1 MPGPQESNLIFVETR
16 LAASWETGQAPSLQG
31 RTSPHKK
38 MKPGG

>member
-1 MPGPQESNLIFVETR
+1 MPGPQKSNLIFVETR
-16 LAASWETGQAPSLQG
+16 QALGKLPSLQG